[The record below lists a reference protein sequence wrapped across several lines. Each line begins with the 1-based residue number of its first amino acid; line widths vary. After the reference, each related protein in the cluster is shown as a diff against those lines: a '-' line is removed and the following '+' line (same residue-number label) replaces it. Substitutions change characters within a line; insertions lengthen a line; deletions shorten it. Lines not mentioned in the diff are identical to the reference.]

1 MSYFRSKAIVLKKT
15 KYGEKEFLYSLFSY
29 DYWKIDVLKK
39 KAAKEKP
46 LDIGYDI
53 NFEVYSQNNNTLSR
67 IANIQI
73 IDEFDPTKH
82 DFETINEYLSLI
94 FMVYTKTAKNLPI
107 YEIYILLNELHKT
120 TISKE
125 KIIIAK
131 LKLKEILWELPLEN
145 SDNTIKKI
153 LHYIHNNSARNC
165 LRLKDVSDI
174 HTIELLKIIWD

>member
-39 KAAKEKP
+39 KAGKEKP

-53 NFEVYSQNNNTLSR
+53 NFEVHSQNNSKLSR

-73 IDEFDPTKH
+73 THEFDPTKH

-94 FMVYTKTAKNLPI
+94 FMAYTKTTKNLPI

-120 TISKE
+120 SISKE

-131 LKLKEILWELPLEN
+131 LKLKEILWELKTEH
-145 SDNTIKKI
+145 DDEIIKKI
-153 LHYIHNNSARNC
+153 LHYIHHHNAKNC
-165 LRLKDVSDI
+165 LRLKNISDL
-174 HTIELLKIIWD
+174 HMMELLKIIWD